1 MADFL
6 TLDDFN
12 VAGKVVLLRVD
23 INVPYDPGTGRI
35 SDSERLRAHAETV
48 RELADKKAKVVVLAH
63 QGRKGDPDFI
73 HLDQHA
79 MLLSKHSG
87 KPVAFVDDVIGGK
100 AESSIRRLR
109 EGEVLLLDNVR
120 FLEDETLEKPPS
132 EHSRSMIVKA
142 LAPLGDLF
150 VNDAFSAAHRSHAS
164 IVGFTEVLP
173 SAAGRVMER
182 ELRACEKALNPE
194 RPNMFILGGAKP
206 EDCISIMRHMLSR
219 GLLDRV
225 LSCGLVGQLV
235 LAARGINLGVGNRA
249 FLEKKKALQLLSEV
263 EEMDRKYGD
272 RIEAPMDVAV
282 DANGVRLEIP
292 VRDLPTE
299 HLIMD
304 IGRETVRKYSGIL
317 KEAKTVVVKGPA
329 GVYERDEF
337 KAGTRKLLEVV
348 SQLKA
353 FTLIGGGDTSVAAE
367 QLGFSKSA
375 FSYVSIAGGALI
387 TYLSGE
393 PMPGV
398 EALREAAKRFKPEV

>member
-1 MADFL
+1 
-6 TLDDFN
+6 
-12 VAGKVVLLRVD
+12 
-23 INVPYDPGTGRI
+23 
-35 SDSERLRAHAETV
+35 
-48 RELADKKAKVVVLAH
+48 
-63 QGRKGDPDFI
+63 
-73 HLDQHA
+73 
-79 MLLSKHSG
+79 
-87 KPVAFVDDVIGGK
+87 
-100 AESSIRRLR
+100 
-109 EGEVLLLDNVR
+109 
-120 FLEDETLEKPPS
+120 
-132 EHSRSMIVKA
+132 
-142 LAPLGDLF
+142 
-150 VNDAFSAAHRSHAS
+150 
-164 IVGFTEVLP
+164 
-173 SAAGRVMER
+173 
-182 ELRACEKALNPE
+182 
-194 RPNMFILGGAKP
+194 
-206 EDCISIMRHMLSR
+206 
-219 GLLDRV
+219 
-225 LSCGLVGQLV
+225 
-235 LAARGINLGVGNRA
+235 
-249 FLEKKKALQLLSEV
+249 
-263 EEMDRKYGD
+263 
-272 RIEAPMDVAV
+272 MDVAV

>member
-1 MADFL
+1 MAEFL

-12 VAGKVVLLRVD
+12 VAGKTVLLRVD

-48 RELADKKAKVVVLAH
+48 KELADKRARVVILAH
-63 QGRKGDPDFI
+63 QGRRGDPDFI

-79 MLLSKHSG
+79 KLLSKHTG
-87 KPVAFVDDVIGGK
+87 KQVGFIDDVVGEK

-109 EGEVLLLDNVR
+109 GGEILLLDNVR
-120 FLEDETLEKPPS
+120 FLDDETLEKPVS
-132 EHSRSMIVKA
+132 EHSRSIIVEA
-142 LAPLGDLF
+142 LAPLGDLY

-164 IVGFTEVLP
+164 IVGFTQVMP
-173 SAAGRVMER
+173 SAAGRVMEH
-182 ELRACEKALNPE
+182 ELKACEKALNPE

-206 EDCISIMRHMLSR
+206 EDCISIMRHMLSK
-219 GLLDRV
+219 GLLDMV

-235 LAARGINLGVGNRA
+235 LAARGVDLGVENKA
-249 FLEKKKALQLLSEV
+249 FLEKKKALPLLSKI
-263 EEMDRKYGD
+263 EELDRKHGD
-272 RIEAPMDVAV
+272 KIEAPMDVAV
-282 DANGVRLEIP
+282 EADGVRLELP
-292 VRDLPTE
+292 VGDLPTQ

-304 IGRETVRKYSGIL
+304 IGSETVRRYSEIL
-317 KEAKTVVVKGPA
+317 RKARTVVVKGPA
-329 GVYERDEF
+329 GVYEKDEF
-337 KAGTRKLLEVV
+337 KTGTRKLLEVV
-348 SQLKA
+348 SRLKA
-353 FTLIGGGDTSVAAE
+353 YTLIGGGDTSVAAE

-398 EALREAAKRFKPEV
+398 EALREAAKRFKPQI